1 MRCGIVIP
9 HDATL
14 VISALVEAGG
24 ECDVTVLD
32 RQVSSRL
39 QGCFAVAGK
48 YLLDSGLV
56 VEQLNGASATS
67 SMKLTNPQKYKLNKV
82 DPALVKAVVGQA
94 TDQRNFSGAY
104 QAVVAGKTARADP
117 VMKFVEQMSPLDRP
131 DFWKGWSELS
141 EEEQRTHRTRIARL
155 AARSRRD

>member
-1 MRCGIVIP
+1 MIS

-24 ECDVTVLD
+24 ECDVTVLN

-56 VEQLNGASATS
+56 VEQLNGAGSAS
-67 SMKLTNPQKYKLNKV
+67 SMKLTNPKKYKLNKV

-94 TDQRNFSGAY
+94 TDQRNFHARY
-104 QAVVAGKTARADP
+104 QSVVAGKTARADP
-117 VMKFVEQMSPLDRP
+117 LQKFVEQMSPIDRP
-131 DFWKGWSELS
+131 DFWKGFAELS
-141 EEEQRTHRTRIARL
+141 EEEQKDYRTRIARL
-155 AARSRRD
+155 TSRSR

>member
-1 MRCGIVIP
+1 MIP

-56 VEQLNGASATS
+56 IKQLNGAGTASC
-67 SMKLTNPQKYKLNKV
+67 MKLTNPQKYNLNKV
-82 DPALVKAVVGQA
+82 DQSLVRSVVGQA
-94 TDQRNFSGAY
+94 TDKRNFSGAY
-104 QAVVAGKTARADP
+104 QAVVAGRTARSDP
-117 VMKFVEQMSPLDRP
+117 VTKFVERMSPIDRE
-131 DFWKGWSELS
+131 DFYNGWSGLS
-141 EEEQRTHRTRIARL
+141 EAQQRNYRTRIARL
-155 AARSRRD
+155 TSRSR

>member
-1 MRCGIVIP
+1 MIP

-56 VEQLNGASATS
+56 VRQLNGAGTAS

-82 DPALVKAVVGQA
+82 DPALVRAVVGQA
-94 TDQRNFSGAY
+94 TDQRNFHARY
-104 QAVVAGKTARADP
+104 QSVVAGKTARADP
-117 VMKFVEQMSPLDRP
+117 VMKFVEQMSPIDRA

-141 EEEQRTHRTRIARL
+141 EEEQKTHRTRIARL

>member
-1 MRCGIVIP
+1 MIP

-24 ECDVTVLD
+24 ECDVTVLE
-32 RQVSSRL
+32 RQVSARL
-39 QGCFAVAGK
+39 QGGFAVAGK

-56 VEQLNGASATS
+56 VRQLSGASAAS
-67 SMKLTNPQKYKLNKV
+67 SMKLTNPKKYKLNKV

-117 VMKFVEQMSPLDRP
+117 LTKFVEEMSPIDRS
-131 DFWKGWSELS
+131 DFWKGWLELS
-141 EEEQRTHRTRIARL
+141 EEEQDAYRTRIARL
-155 AARSRRD
+155 ASRSRRD

>member
-1 MRCGIVIP
+1 MIP

-24 ECDVTVLD
+24 ECDVTVLE
-32 RQVSSRL
+32 RQVSARL
-39 QGCFAVAGK
+39 QGGFAVAGK

-56 VEQLNGASATS
+56 VRQLNGAGLASIV
-67 SMKLTNPQKYKLNKV
+67 KLTNPKKYKLNKV
-82 DPALVKAVVGQA
+82 DPALVKAVVGQV

-117 VMKFVEQMSPLDRP
+117 LTKFVEEMSPIDRS
-131 DFWKGWSELS
+131 DFWKGFAELS
-141 EEEQRTHRTRIARL
+141 EAEQKDYRARIARL
-155 AARSRRD
+155 ALRSRRD